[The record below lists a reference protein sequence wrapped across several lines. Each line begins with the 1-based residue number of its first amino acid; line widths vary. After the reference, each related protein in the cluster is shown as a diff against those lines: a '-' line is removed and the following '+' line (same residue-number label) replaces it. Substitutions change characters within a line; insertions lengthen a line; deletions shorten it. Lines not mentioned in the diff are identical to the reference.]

1 MATSADAGDLVP
13 ETPSMN
19 REQLLWVT
27 AILFFG
33 IGDLVTTSIGIQ
45 ASHVAE
51 TGPLQ
56 EPLLRQF
63 GMISVPGLKLAVFA
77 GFFACWRCIPNPH
90 NLGVPLALT
99 TVGTFVTGWNLL
111 VILGPV
117 L

>member
-1 MATSADAGDLVP
+1 MAISADAGELFP
-13 ETPSMN
+13 ETPSVN
-19 REQLLWVT
+19 REQWLWVT

-51 TGPLQ
+51 TGTLQ
-56 EPLLRQF
+56 EPLLQQF
-63 GMISVPGLKLAVFA
+63 GLVSVPGLKLAVFA
-77 GFFACWRCIPNPH
+77 GFFGCWRFIPSPH

-99 TVGTFVTGWNLL
+99 TVGALVTVWNAV
-111 VILGPV
+111 VIVGPV

>member
-1 MATSADAGDLVP
+1 MATSADTADLFP
-13 ETPSMN
+13 ETPAMD

-45 ASHVAE
+45 ASHVSE
-51 TGPLQ
+51 TGTLQ

-63 GMISVPGLKLAVFA
+63 GLVSVPGLKLAVFA
-77 GFFACWRCIPNPH
+77 GFFACWRLIPRPH

-99 TVGTFVTGWNLL
+99 TVGALVTVWNAV
-111 VILGPV
+111 VIVGPV

>member
-1 MATSADAGDLVP
+1 MATSSKPPGTIAVGSDMD
-13 ETPSMN
+13 
-19 REQLLWVT
+19 REQLLWVV
-27 AILFFG
+27 AVLLFG
-33 IGDLVTTSIGIQ
+33 IGDLVTTSVGIRV
-45 ASHVAE
+45 SHVTE
-51 TGPLQ
+51 TGTLQ

-77 GFFACWRCIPNPH
+77 GFFACWRLIPSPH

-99 TVGTFVTGWNLL
+99 TVGAVVTVWNLL